1 MRYKMFTTASL
12 LCLFFLFFA
21 PCLAQTQT
29 TITIKGRAIDFDN
42 RLPLSGVSIYS
53 KKSKKGTTSNESGVF
68 ELEIIIDKQE
78 LVFSYLGYK
87 TFSLTVYPL
96 EDTLLMIT
104 LKRNPPDELPEILV
118 ASRNR
123 RANVVDLEMST
134 VKVNVARLKKTPLV
148 FGESDIIKML
158 SLATGVTT
166 TGEGAGGFNVR
177 GGNTDQNLVLL
188 DEAPLF
194 NTSHL
199 LGFYST
205 ISPEAIQDFTLYKG
219 SIPAQYGGR
228 TASLLALNTRNGND
242 SAVRFT
248 GTVSPVSGKFF
259 ADGPAGKKINF
270 LIGGR
275 VAYPKV
281 MMNMFKGDIKRSN
294 AFFYDGIAK
303 LSYNPGL
310 NSKLSLTLY
319 RSYDFFKFP
328 EDTSYHWQSNLAAL
342 QWKSKIQNIDY
353 QLIVNYSSFISDI
366 RGNRKNY
373 EFNLRTAI
381 DQKEVKVNFD
391 TRLHRNATLSWGANV
406 AYYNINP
413 GSNKPRAAGS
423 VINTFA
429 MQKETGNELAGYIS
443 NEWNVFSNLIIQT
456 GLQYT
461 SFSYKGPHDVYVY
474 ENNQPMSKETI
485 YDTLVYEKRGTIKR
499 YDGWEPRIAVN
510 VGLGS
515 NTSLKL
521 SYNRSRQYLHLVSNT
536 IAITPID
543 YWKMSG
549 PYIPPQLADQV
560 AIGVFR
566 NFNNDI
572 FETSVEVYYKKV
584 KNLVEYK
591 KGATLT
597 LNPYIESDLLPANG
611 RAYGAEVSAEKTSG
625 VYTWHMSYTWSRSLH
640 KVMAS
645 FPAEMVNNGAYYP
658 SHFDRPHNLSLTG
671 RILLGKGW
679 SFATNFIYVTGR
691 PASFP
696 DGTYIINDIVVPDY
710 AMRNKDRLPDYHR
723 LDVAFS
729 YDSRRYAAQKKYS
742 VINISLYNVYARK
755 NPYSLY
761 FKKAGQ
767 GLYAY
772 RLSVLGT
779 IIPSITWN
787 YNF

>member
-1 MRYKMFTTASL
+1 MRYNVFAIAPILYVLIL
-12 LCLFFLFFA
+12 LSVSTS
-21 PCLAQTQT
+21 AQNTLS
-29 TITIKGRAIDFDN
+29 IKGQVIDFDT
-42 RLPLSGVSIYS
+42 RLPLSGVSVSS
-53 KKSKKGTTSNESGVF
+53 KKSKTGVTSNERGAF
-68 ELEIIIDKQE
+68 ILGIIIDEQE
-78 LVFSYLGYK
+78 LFFSYLGYK

-96 EDTLLMIT
+96 EDTLLHIA
-104 LKRNPPDELPEILV
+104 LKRNPPDELPEIRV

-123 RANVVDLEMST
+123 KANVADLEMST
-134 VKVNVARLKKTPLV
+134 VTVSVARLKKTPLV

-158 SLATGVTT
+158 SLAAGVTT

-177 GGNTDQNLVLL
+177 GGNADQNLVLL
-188 DEAPLF
+188 DETPLF

-199 LGFYST
+199 LGFYSA
-205 ISPEAIQDFTLYKG
+205 ISPEAVRDFTLYKG
-219 SIPAQYGGR
+219 SIPARYGGR
-228 TASLLALNTRNGND
+228 VASLLALDARNGND

-259 ADGPAGKKINF
+259 ADGPVGKKINF

-281 MMNMFKGDIKRSN
+281 MMNMFKGDIKKSN

-303 LSYNPGL
+303 LSYNPDL

-328 EDTSYHWQSNLAAL
+328 EDTSYHWQSNLAVL
-342 QWKSKIQNIDY
+342 QWKSKIQNINY
-353 QLIVNYSSFISDI
+353 QVIANYSAFISDI
-366 RGNRKNY
+366 RGNREKY

-381 DQKEVKVNFD
+381 DQKEVKLNFSA
-391 TRLHRNATLSWGANV
+391 RVHRNATFSWGGST
-406 AYYNINP
+406 AYYSINP
-413 GSNKPRAAGS
+413 GSNSPRAASS

-429 MQKETGNELAGYIS
+429 MQKETGNELAGYIN
-443 NEWNVFSNLIIQT
+443 NEWNIFSNLAIQA
-456 GLQYT
+456 GVRYA
-461 SFSYKGPHDVYVY
+461 SFSYKGPHSVYVY
-474 ENNQPMSKETI
+474 EAGYPMSKETI
-485 YDTLVYEKRGTIKR
+485 YDTLIYTKGKIIKR
-499 YDGWEPRIAVN
+499 YGGWEPRVAVN
-510 VGLGS
+510 IGLDS

-536 IAITPID
+536 IAITPVD

-549 PYIPPQLADQV
+549 PYTPPQLGDQV
-560 AIGVFR
+560 AAGIFR
-566 NFNNDI
+566 NFNNDM
-572 FETSVEVYYKKV
+572 FEASAEVYYKKV

-591 KGATLT
+591 KGAMLI

-611 RAYGAEVSAEKTSG
+611 KAYGIEVSAEKASG
-625 VYTWHMSYTWSRSLH
+625 IYTGHVAYTWSRSLH
-640 KVMAS
+640 RVITA
-645 FPAEMVNNGAYYP
+645 FPLEMVNNGAYYP
-658 SHFDRPHNLSLTG
+658 SNFDRPHNLSFTG

-679 SFATNFIYVTGR
+679 SFATNFVYITGR
-691 PASFP
+691 PSSFP
-696 DGTYIINDIVVPDY
+696 DGNYVINDIVIPDY
-710 AMRNKDRLPDYHR
+710 SMRNKDRLPDYHR
-723 LDVAFS
+723 LDAAFS

-772 RLSVLGT
+772 RLTVLGT